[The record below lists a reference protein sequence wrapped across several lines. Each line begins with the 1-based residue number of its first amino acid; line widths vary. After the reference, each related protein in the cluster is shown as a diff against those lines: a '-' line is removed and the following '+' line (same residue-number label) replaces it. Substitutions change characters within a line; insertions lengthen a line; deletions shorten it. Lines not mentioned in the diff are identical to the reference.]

1 MKTYKYLPRTLEKVF
16 SEANGLFK
24 VLMVS
29 GMRQVGKS
37 TLLSHIST
45 KGREVVSLD
54 DMQERDDAKNSPA
67 VFFKNH
73 KLPLYID
80 EIQRVPELFLQLK
93 AVVDAQPDTGIAW
106 LTGSQRFALMKGVGD
121 SLAGRIID
129 FELMPFSIY
138 EREGK
143 GLLQEPYIPSDAL
156 KTNLPI
162 RNRNETLRILWQG
175 AWPQA
180 TRSESPKAWALFYRA
195 LVQNY
200 LERDIRTDLNIDKIA
215 AFHRF
220 IAALALRTGQELR
233 IGRLAQTAGVNA
245 ATIKRWLS
253 IAEASGIIYLL
264 PPFFTNANRQLV
276 KSPKV
281 YFTDTGLA
289 CWLCNL
295 HHPENVLSYKD
306 AGALFETFVITELL
320 KSWRHNGLQA
330 QFYFYRDSKSQA
342 EIDLLIQ
349 HQGVYHPVEIKLT
362 DAPEKNMVRNFEVL
376 DTLPIET
383 GTGSL
388 ICCNDKNRWLTEKV
402 ITHSLWQI

>member
-1 MKTYKYLPRTLEKVF
+1 MKPFRYLPRTLEKVF
-16 SEANGLFK
+16 KEANDQFK

-37 TLLSHIST
+37 TLLANISQD
-45 KGREVVSLD
+45 GRETITLD
-54 DMQERDDAKNSPA
+54 DMMEREDARNSPA

-73 KLPLYID
+73 PLPLYID

-93 AVVDAQPDTGIAW
+93 AVVDAQSDAGAVW
-106 LTGSQRFALMKGVGD
+106 LTGSQRFSLMKGAGD
-121 SLAGRIID
+121 SLPGRIID

-143 GLLQEPYIPSDAL
+143 GLFQEPFLPSDNP
-156 KTNLPI
+156 KQHLPV
-162 RNRNETLRILWQG
+162 RNRAETLEILWRG

-180 TRSESPKAWALFYRA
+180 VNSHTPTAWTLFYRSI
-195 LVQNY
+195 VQNY
-200 LERDIRTDLNIDKIA
+200 LERDIRSEMNIDKIS

-233 IGRLAQTAGVNA
+233 IGILAQMAGVSE

-264 PPFFTNANRQLV
+264 PPFFTNVNKQLV
-276 KSPKV
+276 KKPKV

-295 HHPENVLSYKD
+295 HSPEEVAAYKD
-306 AGALFETFVITELL
+306 IGALFETFVVTEIL
-320 KSWRHNGLQA
+320 KSWRHNGLQP
-330 QFYFYRDSKSQA
+330 QLFFYRDSKTLA

-349 HQGVYHPVEIKLT
+349 HKGVYHPVEIKLS
-362 DAPEKNMVRNFEVL
+362 DMPDKSMVRHFREL
-376 DTLPIET
+376 DKLPIEV
-383 GTGSL
+383 GQGSL
-388 ICCNDKNRWLTEKV
+388 ICCAEKSRWMTEN
-402 ITHSLWQI
+402 TLAHSIWQI